1 MAGIMDY
8 LDWRGDIP
16 FAADP
21 LNEVDSYILAKIGC
35 PDFSGFIPGDAHSVD
50 IRTAV
55 DAYFAAYGQDGNFLG
70 RLASE
75 SIGPMIHRLPDTVR
89 FGDLRLSGFVKLLD
103 PDATEQFSALTIL
116 LPTGSVY
123 VSFRGTD
130 DTLTGWKENLMMAV
144 TDTIPAQTDALRYL
158 TWAAEMY
165 DGPLIVGG
173 HSKGGNL
180 AVYAA
185 AMAEPAVRERIT
197 AVHNHDGPGFSPEF
211 FASAGYQAIRPRL
224 RTFLPQYSIVG
235 MLLPREEDVTIVKSS
250 RAGMAAHDGFQW
262 EVLGPRFVRCED
274 FSRSTRVFEESMQTI
289 LRDMDM
295 ESRTEFIRELFDTLA
310 ATGAL
315 TITDITELHARRALE
330 LGRRIYRQPEVHKFV
345 TRLIEL
351 MARDFAPHWDNPDDL
366 TKSRRE

>member
-16 FAADP
+16 FRADP
-21 LNEVDSYILAKIGC
+21 FNEVDSYILAKIGC
-35 PDFSGFIPGDAHSVD
+35 PDFSGFIPGDARSVD
-50 IRTAV
+50 IRAAV
-55 DAYFAAYGQDGNFLG
+55 EAYFTAYGQDGNFLG
-70 RLASE
+70 KLASE
-75 SIGPMIHRLPDTVR
+75 SIGPMIRRLPDTVR

-103 PDATEQFSALTIL
+103 NDATEQFSALTIL

-158 TWAAEMY
+158 TWAAEVY

-185 AMAEPAVRERIT
+185 AMADPAVQERIV
-197 AVHNHDGPGFSPEF
+197 AVHNHDGPGFAPAF
-211 FASAGYQAIRPRL
+211 FASEGYQAIRPRL
-224 RTFLPQYSIVG
+224 QTFLPQYSIVG

-262 EVLGPRFVRCED
+262 EVLGPRFVRCEE
-274 FSRSTRVFEESMQTI
+274 FSRSTRVFEESMQT
-289 LRDMDM
+289 LLQDMDL
-295 ESRTEFIRELFDTLA
+295 ESRKEFIRELFDTLA

-330 LGRRIYRQPEVHKFV
+330 LGRKIYRQPEVHKFA

-351 MARDFAPHWDNPDDL
+351 MLRDFAPRWEDDSDP
-366 TKSRRE
+366 T